1 MIIKNKI
8 NKKMSLVYAFWT
20 ADKYVYMTICKNQE
34 WLEFE
39 LEDNCVILDR
49 YYSKLWNIIDKKSG
63 IPKKWGKDMYLEQ
76 LIDNLNPLENDPLF
90 KEYKLKI
97 DVEYYKLYAHQ
108 EKYAELYPQC
118 YQHKKYPVAEELGD
132 NWTMCPNCSE
142 AYEVKKDQGYI
153 ECKNATC
160 KIKFNNPYA
169 KKFPSK

>member
-76 LIDNLNPLENDPLF
+76 LIDNLDPLENDPLF

-97 DVEYYKLYAHQ
+97 DVEYYK
-108 EKYAELYPQC
+108 
-118 YQHKKYPVAEELGD
+118 
-132 NWTMCPNCSE
+132 
-142 AYEVKKDQGYI
+142 
-153 ECKNATC
+153 
-160 KIKFNNPYA
+160 
-169 KKFPSK
+169 